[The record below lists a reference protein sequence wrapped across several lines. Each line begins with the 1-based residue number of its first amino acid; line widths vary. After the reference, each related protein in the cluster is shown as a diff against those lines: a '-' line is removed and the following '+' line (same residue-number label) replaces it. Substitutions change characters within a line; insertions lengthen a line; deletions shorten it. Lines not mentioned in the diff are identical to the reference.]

1 MGSTKRQLDV
11 PTFLVLGVLLSQ
23 VALSAMI
30 LHRVDSAS
38 SSGSGQ
44 SLAAAETSVQGE
56 PGLEISAD
64 DDPSLGD
71 LRAPVTIVAFSDFT
85 CSHCREA
92 RQTLDK
98 VMRGYGDHVRLVYRD
113 FPLQAP
119 GSPSFT
125 AALAAECANEQGAY
139 WEMQRLLFENQPH
152 FDWASVRR
160 HARNL
165 SLDEQQFDDCLE
177 NERFRQ
183 EILDDQ
189 ADGRAYGVTA
199 TPTFFVNGRRYEG
212 AISDHMFRQAIEE
225 ALSRG

>member
-1 MGSTKRQLDV
+1 
-11 PTFLVLGVLLSQ
+11 
-23 VALSAMI
+23 MI
-30 LHRVDSAS
+30 LHRIG
-38 SSGSGQ
+38 SGFGPELGQ
-44 SLAAAETSVQGE
+44 SLVAAETAPHGE
-56 PGLEISAD
+56 AGFLISAD
-64 DDPSLGD
+64 DDPFLGD

-92 RQTLDK
+92 RQTLDR
-98 VMRGYGDHVRLVYRD
+98 VLPGYGDRVRLVYRD

-125 AALAAECANEQGAY
+125 AALAAECADEQGAY

-160 HARNL
+160 YARGL
-165 SLDEQQFDDCLE
+165 SLNEEQFDDCLE

-189 ADGRAYGVTA
+189 ADGQAYGVTG

-212 AISDHMFRQAIEE
+212 SISDLVFQQAIED